1 MMTRLQIAFLAC
13 VSALVFPMSVV
24 HAQQATIQQPVVS
37 QFRVDTVVSVPD
49 GGRVF
54 LGSVGSAA
62 DARFQAGFSPIG
74 SSIGRE
80 VSHQGADVSVFIHD
94 LDELDRLTLA
104 AGNTMEN
111 PWTGEITQGGPEFA
125 QGAGLSLT
133 YSHRPAGSEST
144 SELGDS
150 SSGFDP
156 RRTAAFRALQSRARD

>member
-1 MMTRLQIAFLAC
+1 MSQTRFLA
-13 VSALVFPMSVV
+13 VALLGTGLNAPFAD
-24 HAQQATIQQPVVS
+24 AQVTVQQPVVS
-37 QFRVDTVVSVPD
+37 QFRVDTIVSVPD

-62 DARFQAGFSPIG
+62 DGTFQAGFSPIG

-104 AGNTMEN
+104 AGDTMEN
-111 PWTGEITQGGPEFA
+111 PWTGEITLGGPEVA
-125 QGAGLSLT
+125 QGAGLSLIH
-133 YSHRPAGSEST
+133 SARPPGPDHVASEPDNSAG
-144 SELGDS
+144 
-150 SSGFDP
+150 GFNP